1 MTRLIWDIESNG
13 LAPTKV
19 WCIVTE
25 DIDSGVILTYVE
37 GQWQLFN
44 ASIAEATE
52 VI

>member
-1 MTRLIWDIESNG
+1 MANRLIFDIETNG

-37 GQWQLFN
+37 G
-44 ASIAEATE
+44 
-52 VI
+52 